1 MAGMEQGLLIL
12 LVFAA
17 GGLLGGVLAWL
28 ITKSRATAGCLS
40 REEIGRLYIPRDAF
54 DTLQAQADL
63 SRDDLKEKEEELREL
78 GKRLA
83 AQEQI
88 IFHLEE
94 KMERQMQDFSAL
106 EQRSR
111 LAFEQ
116 VANRL
121 LEEKG
126 RQFAESHHDQLSH
139 LLNPLREKIKEFE
152 EGIERRFR
160 HETEDRIS
168 LKKEIEHLRSLNQ
181 QISQDAQNL
190 VSALK
195 GDSKTQGDWG
205 EMRLELLLEKAGLNK
220 GIHFSVQTTFEN
232 EQGRK
237 QRPDFIIHLPE
248 GKHLI
253 IDSKQPIPLINSSS
267 CSNTWIASGA
277 TYAT

>member
-28 ITKSRATAGCLS
+28 ITKSRATAGYLS

-106 EQRSR
+106 EHRSR
-111 LAFEQ
+111 L
-116 VANRL
+116 V
-121 LEEKG
+121 
-126 RQFAESHHDQLSH
+126 
-139 LLNPLREKIKEFE
+139 I
-152 EGIERRFR
+152 
-160 HETEDRIS
+160 
-168 LKKEIEHLRSLNQ
+168 
-181 QISQDAQNL
+181 
-190 VSALK
+190 
-195 GDSKTQGDWG
+195 
-205 EMRLELLLEKAGLNK
+205 
-220 GIHFSVQTTFEN
+220 
-232 EQGRK
+232 
-237 QRPDFIIHLPE
+237 
-248 GKHLI
+248 
-253 IDSKQPIPLINSSS
+253 
-267 CSNTWIASGA
+267 
-277 TYAT
+277 